1 MSADFEL
8 EKALVASVRTLG
20 LPALATVKIEEP
32 NTTLDE
38 AAKGQLWLKA
48 SIVRGDTLPVTL
60 GIDGDDDHNGFLQ
73 IDVNVPVNS
82 GVGVVSSVAGDI
94 KTLYPAGRKI
104 GQAVVARSSVSSGR
118 IVGGWYR
125 LSVTI
130 YFYSRIA
137 RNA

>member
-1 MSADFEL
+1 MSADFEI

-20 LPALATVKIEEP
+20 LPALAAAKIEEP
-32 NTTLDE
+32 NTSLE
-38 AAKGQLWLKA
+38 ESAKGSLWLKA
-48 SIVRGDTLPVTL
+48 SIVRGETEPVTL
-60 GIDGDDDHNGFLQ
+60 GVNGEDNHNGFLQ
-73 IDVNVPVNS
+73 VDVNVPVNS
-82 GVGVVSSVAGDI
+82 GVGIVSNIAGSI
-94 KTLYPAGRKI
+94 KELYPAGRKI
-104 GQAVVARSSVSSGR
+104 GSVVVSRSSVSSGR